1 MAKVKYYLWMTL
13 PPLHLFRTFEVAA
26 RAASFSRASRELGL
40 SQAAVSQQIRQLETW
55 LGRRLFL
62 REGRGVRLT
71 PAGEEMQEAV
81 AAGLGLIG
89 RAAGRLRRSA
99 ATDLTI
105 ACIPSIALRWLIP
118 NLSALQDLL
127 PAAGIRLLYA
137 RPHQPF
143 DPEDM
148 DILITLGAPDS
159 HGARSVPL
167 FSRRNRPVASALL
180 VERHPELR
188 ELPGLA
194 AADLLHDDSTEGWA
208 AWFARAGV
216 AQPGAL
222 RGPVFQDFHLLST
235 AVLAGQG
242 VALCPVEVFR
252 QEIARGE
259 LVVLSGIETD
269 GDQTYLMTHDSAAP
283 PAVRAFA
290 DWFSGLCRP
299 PG

>member
-1 MAKVKYYLWMTL
+1 VTL

-26 RAASFSRASRELGL
+26 RAASFSMASRELGM

-62 REGRGVRLT
+62 REGRGVRLG
-71 PAGEEMQEAV
+71 PAGEELQEAV

-99 ATDLTI
+99 SADLTI
-105 ACIPSIALRWLIP
+105 ACLPSIALRWLIP
-118 NLSALQDLL
+118 NLASFQALYPSA
-127 PAAGIRLLYA
+127 GVRLLYA
-137 RPHQPF
+137 RAHQPF
-143 DPEDM
+143 DPEDV
-148 DILITLGAPDS
+148 DILITLGAPDP

-180 VERHPELR
+180 VEHHPELL
-188 ELPGLA
+188 ELSGLTA
-194 AADLLHDDSTEGWA
+194 ANLLHDDSTKGWA

-216 AQPGAL
+216 ARPGPL

-269 GDQTYLMTHDSAAP
+269 EDQTYLMTHDIAAP
-283 PAVRAFA
+283 PAVLAFA
-290 DWFSGLCRP
+290 DWFAGVCRM